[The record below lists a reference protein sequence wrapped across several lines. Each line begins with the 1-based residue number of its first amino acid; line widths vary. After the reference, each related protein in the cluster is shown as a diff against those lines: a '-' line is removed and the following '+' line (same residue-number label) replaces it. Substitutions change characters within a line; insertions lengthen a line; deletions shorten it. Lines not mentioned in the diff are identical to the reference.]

1 LQRSDRGST
10 RLTRPLDLS
19 GKLDLPVSGVLDDRL
34 RDVVFGL
41 PLREPDGVE
50 IALGEWE
57 LVACPLDG
65 TTLRTER
72 LTGTSTSSCSLD
84 VFALGSVDG
93 LVSGSDLLCCF
104 ACAPRAP
111 RRDES
116 DR

>member
-1 LQRSDRGST
+1 
-10 RLTRPLDLS
+10 
-19 GKLDLPVSGVLDDRL
+19 
-34 RDVVFGL
+34 
-41 PLREPDGVE
+41 
-50 IALGEWE
+50 
-57 LVACPLDG
+57 
-65 TTLRTER
+65 LRTER